1 MDANAAVV
9 AIAALFIK
17 LLLFIISNN
26 YYKKTDMFFSGKKLI
41 IIKSN
46 KKINKWR
53 KKHILLY
60 HLNDFSKN
68 ILYFYLI
75 ELHHRI

>member
-1 MDANAAVV
+1 
-9 AIAALFIK
+9 
-17 LLLFIISNN
+17 
-26 YYKKTDMFFSGKKLI
+26 MFFSGKKLI